1 MGIIRTILDLSES
14 LNRDLGPDTSW
25 YTERQLE
32 KGLSGHHSVGYAIC
46 DKDNV
51 KGHIGLV
58 PLPEGDLTERRLLVD
73 DFRTS

>member
-1 MGIIRTILDLSES
+1 MGIIRTILDLSEC
-14 LNRDLGPDTSW
+14 LNRDLGLDTSW

-32 KGLSGHHSVGYAIC
+32 KGLLGHHSVGYAIY

-51 KGHIGLV
+51 EGHIGLV
-58 PLPEGDLTERRLLVD
+58 PLPGGNSTDRRLLVK